1 MARCKKCSEEIDFL
15 QIGQS
20 EFLAVNVVD
29 RVGYM
34 ERILTFESKWVFVT
48 PHHLVCSQ
56 EGRKHKSD
64 QQLTLF

>member
-1 MARCKKCSEEIDFL
+1 MAQCKKCSEEIDFL

-34 ERILTFESKWVFVT
+34 ERILTVESKWVFVT

-56 EGRKHKSD
+56 ERKKQKSD
-64 QQLTLF
+64 KQLTLF